1 MRIGSAWTKNTDDGK
16 TFISVALDEV
26 VIALFPELKD
36 FNISLGHIPA
46 EERRTENSPAW
57 GINISPKKNK
67 ANTEQTTPDATN
79 EEIPF

>member
-26 VIALFPELKD
+26 VIALFPELKN

-46 EERRTENSPAW
+46 EERRTEN
-57 GINISPKKNK
+57 
-67 ANTEQTTPDATN
+67 
-79 EEIPF
+79 